1 MMDDA
6 VHKAERAPEGNKQRH
21 GDAPA
26 PVREQTDEAR
36 EPGSPEQREE
46 QRRAGTA
53 FRKAAFQKS
62 GTKNEVQEDQA
73 QEKRAKAWNMKGFL
87 GIAIHVGTIRF
98 FLYFARIFTVYHK
111 PVRVLCSETG

>member
-1 MMDDA
+1 M
-6 VHKAERAPEGNKQRH
+6 HKAERAPEGNKQSH

-46 QRRAGTA
+46 QRRAGRA

-62 GTKNEVQEDQA
+62 GTKNEG
-73 QEKRAKAWNMKGFL
+73 KYCGCSFSPL
-87 GIAIHVGTIRF
+87 TGTIFEDRK
-98 FLYFARIFTVYHK
+98 I
-111 PVRVLCSETG
+111 PISEWIEYLIHLFEFHSIN

>member
-87 GIAIHVGTIRF
+87 IVISHGGPFRF
-98 FLYFARIFTVYHK
+98 FLDFVRIFKVYHN
-111 PVRVLCSETG
+111 PPSVLCRTDG